1 MLSLKIRERLQSS
14 AALSSV
20 TELWG
25 SLQKNICLA
34 GRILLVPIALF
45 IEKFCQRRFPD
56 PKPSPVW
63 SLPKPR
69 GRAAA

>member
-1 MLSLKIRERLQSS
+1 MQMLSLEIRERLQSS

-45 IEKFCQRRFPD
+45 IEKL
-56 PKPSPVW
+56 
-63 SLPKPR
+63 LPEEIS
-69 GRAAA
+69 